1 MMQPSQI
8 APNIVLFL
16 SRIKKRRRFLI
27 STAIATLTV
36 TFGTFF
42 GFQNIIFVIPFLIG
56 IVYIFT
62 YFALL
67 EDVTNHEWL
76 MLFLHPV
83 LFTVSFYLFYFF
95 LPARWLTRMP
105 FAILYS
111 ISFYAI
117 ILSQNIFNV
126 GVEKSLQLFRAAFSV
141 NFLFLTISSFMGF
154 SLLMS
159 FHQYFFING
168 IVSLLIVFP
177 AVLQF
182 LWSVNPTARVDM
194 NVLKYA
200 MFVSVIVGEA
210 ATILSF
216 IPINPAMFALF
227 LTALFYSL
235 SGLFQA
241 HMQKRL
247 FSEVIREYAFVLVF
261 ISGIVL
267 LSLQW

>member
-1 MMQPSQI
+1 MSLTTIITKPIS
-8 APNIVLFL
+8 LL
-16 SRIKKRRRFLI
+16 SRIKKRRRFIL
-27 STAIATLTV
+27 STIFATIAV
-36 TFGTFF
+36 TTATFF
-42 GFQNIIFVIPFLIG
+42 GFQNIIFVIPCLIFVVYFLTFFSI
-56 IVYIFT
+56 
-62 YFALL
+62 L
-67 EDVTNHEWL
+67 EDITEKEWL

-83 LFTVSFYLFYFF
+83 LFTVALYLFYFF
-95 LPARWLTRMP
+95 LPARWLTRLP

-126 GVEKSLQLFRAAFSV
+126 GVDKSLQLFRAAFSV
-141 NFLFLTISSFMGF
+141 NFLFLTISTFMGF

-168 IVSLLIVFP
+168 VVSFLIVFP

-182 LWSVNPTARVDM
+182 LWSVNPTSHIELDV
-194 NVLKYA
+194 VKYA
-200 MFVSVIVGEA
+200 LFVSIIVGEA

-216 IPINPAMFALF
+216 VPINPAMFALF

-241 HMQKRL
+241 HLQKRL
-247 FSEVIREYAFVLVF
+247 FREVVREYAFVLMF

>member
-1 MMQPSQI
+1 MTSLSHGI
-8 APNIVLFL
+8 VNIVSII
-16 SRIKKRRRFLI
+16 SRIKKRHRFII
-27 STAIATLTV
+27 STIFSTIIV
-36 TFGTFF
+36 TTGTFY
-42 GFQNIIFVIPFLIG
+42 GFQNIIFVIPCLIF
-56 IVYIFT
+56 IVYLLTF
-62 YFALL
+62 FAIL
-67 EDVTNHEWL
+67 EDITHKEWL

-83 LFTVSFYLFYFF
+83 LFTVAFYLFYFF
-95 LPARWLTRMP
+95 LPARWLTRLP
-105 FAILYS
+105 FAVLFS

-126 GVEKSLQLFRAAFSV
+126 GVDKSLQLFRAAFSV
-141 NFLFLTISSFMGF
+141 NFLFLTISTFMGF

-168 IVSLLIVFP
+168 VVSFLIVFP

-182 LWSVNPTARVDM
+182 LWSVNPTSHIENEVVR
-194 NVLKYA
+194 YA
-200 MFVSVIVGEA
+200 LFVSIIVGEA

-216 IPINPAMFALF
+216 VPINPAMFALF

-241 HMQKRL
+241 YLQKRL
-247 FSEVIREYAFVLVF
+247 FREVIREYAFVLLF